1 MLLRRCYLRRCSPS
15 TIIIMLVACLALTYY
30 MYYQH
35 SLIAAAGW
43 KLPKWNE
50 SRTPNPDFLWQAR
63 VKECCKGE
71 VKNGDSP
78 EDIEP
83 LKMLGVLRDKK
94 DKYIRDI
101 GFKNHAFNALIS
113 NNIGP
118 YREVPDTRHKVCP
131 REPTDPNE
139 DLPTISVVMCFYNEH
154 KMTLIRSINSV
165 IKRTPAHILKEIIL
179 VDDFSDLPE
188 LEFHLLS
195 DLHAQL
201 HYDRLHYIRNDK
213 REGLI
218 RSRIVGA
225 DAAEGDVLVFLDSH
239 IEVNQQW
246 AEPLVRA
253 VKQENS
259 TIAVPVMDLISPDT
273 FDYSASPLVRGGFN
287 WGLHYKWIT
296 LPKGSLKKDEDFK
309 GPFKT
314 PTMAGGLFAVNRQY
328 FKHIGAYDDG
338 MDIWGGENIEISF
351 RVWQCHGAIKIYPC
365 SRVGHIFR
373 KRRPYSAPDG
383 KDTMK
388 RNSLRAAHVWMDEYK
403 EYFLKETKSAR
414 DMDYGDISARLE
426 IRKRL
431 KCHDF
436 SWYMK
441 NIYPEMLLPGQET
454 KKNAAAAGVYQPWH
468 SRKRNYVATYMIRLT
483 GTNLCASVVAP
494 KVKGFL
500 KKGSP
505 LILQACMHTRN
516 QIWYETDKAEIVL
529 DKLLCLES
537 YGDAQVHINK
547 CHEMLGDQQWRHTRT
562 EHSPIYNM
570 AAGTCMRAKAAQ
582 VGAGIILDL
591 CSKDDASAWDIVK
604 VEETS

>member
-1 MLLRRCYLRRCSPS
+1 MMLRRCHLRRFTSS
-15 TIIIMLVACLALTYY
+15 TIFFTLAASLAFTYY

-35 SLIAAAGW
+35 NSIIEGGW
-43 KLPKWNE
+43 KIPSSNE
-50 SRTPNPDFLWQAR
+50 THTPNPQFLFKTR
-63 VKECCKGE
+63 VEDCCKGE
-71 VKNGDSP
+71 LKEGVKQ
-78 EDIEP
+78 EDTDP

-118 YREVPDTRHKVCP
+118 YREVPDTRHKVCS
-131 REPTDPNE
+131 REPTNPNE
-139 DLPTISVVMCFYNEH
+139 DLPTISVIMCFYNEH

-165 IKRTPAHILKEIIL
+165 IKRTPKHVLKEIIL

-201 HYDRLHYIRNDK
+201 HYDRLHYIRNEK

-218 RSRIVGA
+218 RSRVAGA
-225 DAAEGDVLVFLDSH
+225 HAAEGDVLVFLDSH

-273 FDYSASPLVRGGFN
+273 FEYTSSPLVRGGFN

-296 LPKGSLKKDEDFK
+296 LPKGTLKKDEDFK

-314 PTMAGGLFAVNRQY
+314 PTMAGGLFAINRQY
-328 FKHIGAYDDG
+328 FKHIGAYDEG

-365 SRVGHIFR
+365 SRIGHIFR

-388 RNSLRAAHVWMDEYK
+388 RNSLRAAHVWMDEFK
-403 EYFLKETKSAR
+403 EYFLKETNSAR
-414 DMDYGDISARLE
+414 DIDYGDISARLE
-426 IRKRL
+426 LRNRL

-441 NIYPEMLLPGQET
+441 NVYPELQLPGQT
-454 KKNAAAAGVYQPWH
+454 AKKAASAGVYQPWH
-468 SRKRNYVATYMIRLT
+468 SRKRNYIATYMIRLS

-505 LILQACMHTRN
+505 LILQACMRTRN
-516 QIWYETDKAEIVL
+516 QIWFETDKAEIVL
-529 DKLLCLES
+529 DKLLCLQS

-570 AAGTCMRAKAAQ
+570 AAGTCMRAKSANI
-582 VGAGIILDL
+582 GARIGLDL

-604 VEETS
+604 VEEVS

>member
-1 MLLRRCYLRRCSPS
+1 MMLRRCHLRRFTSS
-15 TIIIMLVACLALTYY
+15 TIFFTLLASLAFTYY

-35 SLIAAAGW
+35 NSIIEGGW
-43 KLPKWNE
+43 KMPSSNE
-50 SRTPNPDFLWQAR
+50 THTPNPQFLFKNR
-63 VKECCKGE
+63 VEDCCKEELKGG
-71 VKNGDSP
+71 VTQ
-78 EDIEP
+78 EDTDP

-118 YREVPDTRHKVCP
+118 YREVPDTRHKVCS
-131 REPTDPNE
+131 REPTDPKEN
-139 DLPTISVVMCFYNEH
+139 LPTISVIMCFYNEH

-165 IKRTPAHILKEIIL
+165 IKRTPQHVLKEIIL

-201 HYDRLHYIRNDK
+201 HYDRLHYIRNEK

-218 RSRIVGA
+218 RSRVAGA
-225 DAAEGDVLVFLDSH
+225 HAAEGDVLVFLDSH

-273 FDYSASPLVRGGFN
+273 FEYTSSPLVRGGFN

-296 LPKGSLKKDEDFK
+296 LPKGTLKKDEDFK

-314 PTMAGGLFAVNRQY
+314 PTMAGGLFAINRQY
-328 FKHIGAYDDG
+328 FKHIGEYDEG

-365 SRVGHIFR
+365 SRIGHIFR

-388 RNSLRAAHVWMDEYK
+388 RNSLRAAHVWMDEFK
-403 EYFLKETKSAR
+403 EYFLKETNSAR
-414 DMDYGDISARLE
+414 DMDYGDISTRVEL
-426 IRKRL
+426 RNRL

-441 NIYPEMLLPGQET
+441 NVYPELQLPGQET
-454 KKNAAAAGVYQPWH
+454 KKSASASVYQPWH
-468 SRKRNYVATYMIRLT
+468 SRKRNYIATYMIRLS

-505 LILQACMHTRN
+505 LILQACMRTRN
-516 QIWYETDKAEIVL
+516 QIWFETDKAEIVL

-570 AAGTCMRAKAAQ
+570 AAGTCMRAKSASI
-582 VGAGIILDL
+582 GARIGLDL

-604 VEETS
+604 VEEAS

>member
-1 MLLRRCYLRRCSPS
+1 MLFRRCYLRRYSSS
-15 TIIIMLVACLALTYY
+15 TIFFTVAASLAFTYY

-35 SLIAAAGW
+35 NSIIEGGW
-43 KLPKWNE
+43 KMPSSNE
-50 SRTPNPDFLWQAR
+50 THTPNPQFLYKTR
-63 VKECCKGE
+63 VQECCKGALKE
-71 VKNGDSP
+71 GVTQ
-78 EDIEP
+78 EDTDP

-118 YREVPDTRHKVCP
+118 YREVPDTRHKVCS
-131 REPTDPNE
+131 REPTDRNE
-139 DLPTISVVMCFYNEH
+139 DLPTISVIMCFYNEH

-165 IKRTPAHILKEIIL
+165 IKRTPPHILKEIIL

-201 HYDRLHYIRNDK
+201 HYDQLQYIRNEK

-218 RSRIVGA
+218 RSRVVGA
-225 DAAEGDVLVFLDSH
+225 HAAEGDVLVFLDSH

-273 FDYSASPLVRGGFN
+273 FEYTSSPLVRGGFN

-296 LPKGSLKKDEDFK
+296 LPKGTLKKDEDFK

-314 PTMAGGLFAVNRQY
+314 PTMAGGLFAINRQY
-328 FKHIGAYDDG
+328 FKHIGEYDEG

-365 SRVGHIFR
+365 SRIGHIFR

-388 RNSLRAAHVWMDEYK
+388 RNSLRAAHVWMDDFMQ
-403 EYFLKETKSAR
+403 YFLKETNSAR

-426 IRKRL
+426 LRNRL
-431 KCHDF
+431 QCHEF
-436 SWYMK
+436 SWYLK
-441 NIYPEMLLPGQET
+441 NVYPELALPGQET
-454 KKNAAAAGVYQPWH
+454 KKSAAAGVYQPWH
-468 SRKRNYVATYMIRLT
+468 SRKRNYIATYMMRLS

-505 LILQACMHTRN
+505 LILQACMRTRN
-516 QIWYETDKAEIVL
+516 QIWFETDKAEIVL

-570 AAGTCMRAKAAQ
+570 AAGTCMRAK
-582 VGAGIILDL
+582 GAHIGARIVLDL
-591 CSKDDASAWDIVK
+591 CSKDEASAWDIVK
-604 VEETS
+604 VEEAL